1 MAAHSLSVRAAPT
14 PAASSAPECCSAGLR
29 ASGLG
34 ADLGAP
40 LDRVLGGA
48 LRRGAGAP
56 KGGAAPPVAEEEA
69 AALVGAA
76 MPSSSIACAAGFGA
90 GAGRFSADGLRGLR
104 GLPAGPSVLPP
115 SNVRTC
121 APRMVGGPSGDISP
135 PDSPSKPPA
144 SASTPSEASRSE
156 IASSLISYLV
166 WLSHEESRAWLGLG
180 LGLGLRLGFGFG
192 FGLGLGF
199 GFGLGL
205 DLGLGLKG

>member
-1 MAAHSLSVRAAPT
+1 MAAYSLSVRAAPT

-29 ASGLG
+29 TSGLG

-56 KGGAAPPVAEEEA
+56 KGGAAPPAAEEEA

-90 GAGRFSADGLRGLR
+90 GAGCFHADGLRGLR
-104 GLPAGPSVLPP
+104 GVRAGPSVLPP

-121 APRMVGGPSGDISP
+121 APRMVGGPSGDVSPEP

-144 SASTPSEASRSE
+144 SASTPSEAASRSE

-166 WLSHEESRAWLGLG
+166 WLSREESRA
-180 LGLGLRLGFGFG
+180 
-192 FGLGLGF
+192 
-199 GFGLGL
+199 
-205 DLGLGLKG
+205 

>member
-1 MAAHSLSVRAAPT
+1 MFQTRTVHNRHIYSDQVIPQGRSKYILLRGVQAAHSLSVRAAPT
-14 PAASSAPECCSAGLR
+14 PAASSAKAAEVRLC
-29 ASGLG
+29 GLG
-34 ADLGAP
+34 GDLDAP

-56 KGGAAPPVAEEEA
+56 KGGAAPPAAEEEA
-69 AALVGAA
+69 AALVGGA

-90 GAGRFSADGLRGLR
+90 GAGCFRADGLRGLR

-121 APRMVGGPSGDISP
+121 APRMVGGPSGEISPEP

-166 WLSHEESRAWLGLG
+166 WLSREESRA
-180 LGLGLRLGFGFG
+180 
-192 FGLGLGF
+192 
-199 GFGLGL
+199 
-205 DLGLGLKG
+205 